1 MGRIAEVNCFSE
13 SLAQYRDGYA
23 IVDVDVIRATTTA
36 VTGVAPTRRCFPM
49 PSLEAATSLV
59 ESLENPPLLVG
70 ELGGHK
76 PCGFDL
82 TNSLAAVALRSDTSR
97 PMILLSTAGTKVLCE
112 AAKECDAVYTA
123 CLRNYSAQVRFFAAR
138 HRKVAVIGAG
148 TRGEFREEDQMC
160 CAWIAEGLITLGY
173 KPCGEQTVKLVE
185 RWSGCPV
192 DALLSSKS
200 VEYLRRTAQ
209 LGDLNFTL
217 EHIDD
222 VDAVFAL
229 KNGERIINR
238 GSKQRAR
245 GVRHG

>member
-13 SLAQYRDGYA
+13 SLTQYRDGYA
-23 IVDVDVIRATTTA
+23 IVVVDVILATTTA
-36 VTGVAPTRRCFPM
+36 VTGVALTRKCCPT

-59 ESLENPPLLVG
+59 EGLENPPLLVG

-97 PMILLSTAGTKVLCE
+97 PMILLSTSGTKVLCE
-112 AAKECDAVYTA
+112 AAKECDAVYAA

-148 TRGEFREEDQMC
+148 TRGEFREEDQMY
-160 CAWIAEGLITLGY
+160 CAWIAEGLMTLGY
-173 KPCGEQTVKLVE
+173 KPRGEQTVKLVE

-209 LGDLNFTL
+209 LGDLYFIL
-217 EHIDD
+217 EHIGD

-229 KNGERIINR
+229 KNGEITAVNKDNQSRLEAA
-238 GSKQRAR
+238 S
-245 GVRHG
+245 